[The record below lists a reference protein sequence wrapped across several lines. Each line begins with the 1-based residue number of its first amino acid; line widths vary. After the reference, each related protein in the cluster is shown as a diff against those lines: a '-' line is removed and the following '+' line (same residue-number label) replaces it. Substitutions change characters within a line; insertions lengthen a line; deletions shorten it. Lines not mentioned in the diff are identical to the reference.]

1 MHFWQANYLMLI
13 LIFLFPPFKE
23 MFLILPRRPTWY
35 NGCRDLIQTIPS
47 RKYLQV
53 KDPFITLPL
62 PLNACHIE
70 CGLCLL
76 LFSSLYAESSLDF
89 AKFKS
94 WAESFF
100 HTRHLVLG
108 VFLLWSLCSTGGGGL
123 EVLDVWSWIS
133 TVCCSPLKGSWDQF
147 ACCLVM
153 VKKGSYWF
161 MMFSLIAK
169 LRTYCECDHI
179 TIMTP
184 CSAKVLLYLK
194 TLNLITLV
202 SVFWQGRLLN
212 ERTYPFHFPLW
223 CCCFTHPCCSFF
235 YSWPYH
241 LCLWPVGGLTDTR
254 CSVSV
259 GTWSAAMTLSA
270 LAKLLLVV
278 RNIFPCEKLH
288 PFSHH
293 TIFASFVYFRFRN
306 KNKGKTG
313 MVHVEGCVVVLF
325 TWLRQ
330 YDISLTTMSPAARRG
345 AVYTHYI
352 FGLFSPCACLTWLV
366 WFVRVCVCACV
377 CVLYRSVNWQT

>member
-1 MHFWQANYLMLI
+1 MLTYVV
-13 LIFLFPPFKE
+13 LHLFFPLFKE
-23 MFLILPRRPTWY
+23 TFLILQRKPTWY
-35 NGCRDLIQTIPS
+35 NGCQDLIQTTPS

-76 LFSSLYAESSLDF
+76 LSSSLYAESSLDF

-108 VFLLWSLCSTGGGGL
+108 VFLLWSLRSTGGGGL

-133 TVCCSPLKGSWDQF
+133 TVCCSPLKGSWDRF

-194 TLNLITLV
+194 MLSLITL
-202 SVFWQGRLLN
+202 
-212 ERTYPFHFPLW
+212 
-223 CCCFTHPCCSFF
+223 
-235 YSWPYH
+235 
-241 LCLWPVGGLTDTR
+241 
-254 CSVSV
+254 
-259 GTWSAAMTLSA
+259 
-270 LAKLLLVV
+270 
-278 RNIFPCEKLH
+278 
-288 PFSHH
+288 
-293 TIFASFVYFRFRN
+293 
-306 KNKGKTG
+306 
-313 MVHVEGCVVVLF
+313 
-325 TWLRQ
+325 
-330 YDISLTTMSPAARRG
+330 
-345 AVYTHYI
+345 
-352 FGLFSPCACLTWLV
+352 
-366 WFVRVCVCACV
+366 
-377 CVLYRSVNWQT
+377 